1 MTEFLSCLM
10 QGEWLPGVLHDT
22 IIASKTKWWGLFP
35 RRISKPH
42 TFFYVKTLF
51 VPAIAFFMG
60 KNADVHAPSH
70 RWRQGNARAG
80 AGALTRRQEFPLFHG
95 IFLIWQNP
103 AITRQ

>member
-1 MTEFLSCLM
+1 MQ
-10 QGEWLPGVLHDT
+10 QGEWLPCVLHDT

-60 KNADVHAPSH
+60 KMLMYMPL
-70 RWRQGNARAG
+70 
-80 AGALTRRQEFPLFHG
+80 LTGGVKEMPAQE
-95 IFLIWQNP
+95 QE
-103 AITRQ
+103 R